1 LLKDDGNGESILK
14 LADFG
19 LAVSSNDGWVYEFAG
34 TVSYMSPEQL
44 DSWCQTC
51 CDVWAVGVVMYE
63 LLQLEDLIP
72 GDLDD
77 EQDVSDFV

>member
-1 LLKDDGNGESILK
+1 
-14 LADFG
+14 
-19 LAVSSNDGWVYEFAG
+19 
-34 TVSYMSPEQL
+34 
-44 DSWCQTC
+44 
-51 CDVWAVGVVMYE
+51 VMYE